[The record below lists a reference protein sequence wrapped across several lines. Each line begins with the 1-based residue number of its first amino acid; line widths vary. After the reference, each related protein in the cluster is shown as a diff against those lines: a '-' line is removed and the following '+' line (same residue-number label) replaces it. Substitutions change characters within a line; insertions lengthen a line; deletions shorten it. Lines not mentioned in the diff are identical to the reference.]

1 MATNKKRVHLLSAVN
16 AANVSKSGAKY
27 VIRDVCG
34 AVDDIVMNST
44 LYPADQL
51 AAGAPTMEGK
61 IAPAGHP
68 KNADGTFI
76 SATNADALLTSFIG
90 AVCKNARHEG
100 GRTLVDIHVNEAQ
113 AKGHPDGQRL
123 IERLDAAIAGTNA
136 DPIHVSTGLLLVPVT
151 ANGESRGKK
160 YTRIATQLQYD
171 HLAILLNEKGAGT
184 PDEGVGM
191 FLNADGAQEEVEV
204 VEVNA
209 DPADRRYE
217 GAIGWLR
224 SLFANKDISF
234 DQIYDGLRTG
244 LPQNAWV
251 REVFATY
258 AVWTDESGKLWRQD
272 YHTSENGSVAW
283 LGQPVEVVRQVS
295 YEPVTTNQE
304 VDIVKDQIIVALNA
318 AGVTTDGLTDAQ
330 LLSAYNALARKSV
343 EDKLTAA
350 NSRIAELEGEK
361 TAAENAERDKL
372 ATELAT
378 NGSLSADDLKLLPVG
393 RLRELKAK
401 AAPVVVGNSG
411 GTKAD
416 DMAGYSLN
424 SHLEGAK

>member
-51 AAGAPTMEGK
+51 AAGAPTMEGR

-68 KNADGTFI
+68 KNADGAFI
-76 SATNADALLTSFIG
+76 SAGNADALLTSFIG

-123 IERLDAAIAGTNA
+123 IERLNAAIAGTNA
-136 DPIHVSTGLLLVPVT
+136 DPIHVSTGLLLVPIT

-184 PDEGVGM
+184 PTEGVGM
-191 FLNADGAQEEVEV
+191 FLNAEGAQEEVEV
-204 VEVNA
+204 VEVNTE
-209 DPADRRYE
+209 PTDRRYE

-234 DQIYDGLRTG
+234 DQIYDGLRVG
-244 LPQNAWV
+244 LPQGAWI
-251 REVFATY
+251 REVFASY
-258 AVWTDESGKLWRQD
+258 AVWTDEAGKLWRQE

-283 LGQPVEVVRQVS
+283 LGDPVEVVRQVS
-295 YEPVTTNQE
+295 YEPVTNQE
-304 VDIVKDQIIVALNA
+304 ADIVKDHILAALNA
-318 AGVTTDGLTDAQ
+318 AGITTAGLDDTQ
-330 LLSAYNALARKSV
+330 LLAAYNSLARKPA

-372 ATELAT
+372 ATELAV
-378 NGSLSADDLKLLPVG
+378 NSSLTADDFKAMPVA

-411 GTKAD
+411 GSKAD

>member
-1 MATNKKRVHLLSAVN
+1 MPKKLINIVVAVN
-16 AANVSKSGAKY
+16 SANVSKADGHYLIK
-27 VIRDVCG
+27 DVVHALDG
-34 AVDDIVMNST
+34 IVLNRR
-44 LYPADQL
+44 LYTGQEL
-51 AAGAPTMEGK
+51 EKSVAGLNGRP
-61 IAPAGHP
+61 APAGHP
-68 KNADGTFI
+68 KDRKGRNI
-76 SATNADALLTSFIG
+76 RATNGEALSAAWIG
-90 AVCKNARHEG
+90 AWCVNSRYEG
-100 GRTLVDIHVNEAQ
+100 GRAMCDIQINEAQ
-113 AKGHPDGQRL
+113 AKALPAGKAV
-123 IERLDAAIAGTNA
+123 IERLDAAMAGTNTE
-136 DPIHVSTGLLLVPVT
+136 PIAVSSGLLLREVA
-151 ANGESRGKK
+151 ANGESRGKA
-160 YTRIATQLQYD
+160 YNSIAVDMEFD
-171 HLAILLNEKGAGT
+171 HLAILLNEQPAGT
-184 PDEGVGM
+184 PEEGIGM
-191 FLNADGAQEEVEV
+191 FVNSEGQEEPVERV
-204 VEVNA
+204 VLNS
-209 DPADRRYE
+209 DPVDRRYE

-318 AGVTTDGLTDAQ
+318 AGVTTDGLSDAQ
-330 LLSAYNALARKSV
+330 LLAAYNALARKSV

-401 AAPVVVGNSG
+401 AAPVLVGNSG
-411 GTKAD
+411 GSKAD